1 LNKVKPPRV
10 AAAEERPEDLG
21 LASSGTRFQCTLC
34 GECCGLE
41 VFLTS
46 ADIERIRRR
55 REAKASIGVLY
66 QTRSTLAAC
75 KDKAACYFLKG
86 NRCGIYSSRPLQCRL
101 YPFFPIRAKELG
113 AIGMTV
119 PSDVLRITREGD
131 EYYISIAQYCPG
143 LGRGPTPVW
152 SDVISTWLQHIEE
165 GGGGK

>member
-1 LNKVKPPRV
+1 LNEVKLTKV

-55 REAKASIGVLY
+55 REAKASIGELSRS
-66 QTRSTLAAC
+66 RSTLAVC
-75 KDKAACYFLKG
+75 KEKAACYFLKG
-86 NRCGIYSSRPLQCRL
+86 KRCGIYSSRPLQCRL

-113 AIGMTV
+113 TTV

-143 LGRGPTPVW
+143 LGRGPVPVW
-152 SDVISTWLQHIEE
+152 SDVISTWLQYVEE
-165 GGGGK
+165 GGEGI